1 MSPARSEL
9 TPGESILLTV
19 IVMSCRLEND
29 ESQSDCPLNY
39 TFLMKQMFAWGD
51 RASLFPW
58 AQRLKSLLNTLCIS
72 SGLLHRNNLQSFS

>member
-9 TPGESILLTV
+9 TPGESILFTV

-39 TFLMKQMFAWGD
+39 TFLMKHMFAWGE

-58 AQRLKSLLNTLCIS
+58 AQRLQKSSKHPLHLFWS
-72 SGLLHRNNLQSFS
+72 SSPE